1 MFSKDEREGTHHTCL
16 EDLQR
21 AAEGGC
27 KICIALVLRRET
39 RGPEPE
45 AEETATPFLQYCWG
59 PYRSSG
65 IWPDVSYA
73 REIDFVSKI
82 RWLKNHVDV
91 HAYHTGEPVP
101 EWYLHVS
108 KNAASDIESPPW
120 RVRRE
125 LFPLRP
131 IPNSTGH
138 GNVLRIAKMWLENCD
153 RSHNCKMSST
163 DSTFDCEWYPKRLID
178 IASAALPRLLE
189 THSERPDSCYA
200 TLSHC
205 WGSNVDFITLSTKN
219 LAKFCAGIAVDI
231 LPKSFRDAMTVC
243 KQLGIRYLWI
253 DSLCILQDSHSD
265 WLLHTVEMSSVYQN
279 CYLNLS
285 FDFAGNP
292 GQGAFTFRN
301 TDVLQDCEA
310 FYTVPRDLCLAAMG
324 TSDSF
329 SSDNDSTRDFSDN
342 TSEISYKGER
352 SEESSPGET
361 GFMEEEDSTEET
373 LDAMRC
379 LVFAHELDYTS
390 TLWNLP
396 LSRRGWV
403 VQERLL
409 SPRVLH
415 FTNDRIRWE
424 CETEKCLQ
432 EGLPYG
438 LPNTG
443 QSFDQTSREVFSCI
457 PERGSEQSKWGHFNH
472 WECITRMYS
481 RRLLT
486 YPEKD
491 KLVALAAIAQR
502 FTAVFSEEYFAG
514 HFRENMPF
522 DLAWSVLG
530 RHPDQDSLMKR
541 HPTWS
546 WTSVDAEVSS
556 SSVWCQ
562 LKQPLVIVEGVSV
575 DLDDPSY
582 IYGPVNGGQLILRG
596 LVVRCEL
603 GASKDSSREGGPD
616 DVRRIHLQEAIGC
629 ENCSV
634 QTYVNVTM
642 DAREKAFSKE
652 TFLIPL
658 VERTASIADSLGLR
672 RAIMG
677 IILLRQA
684 NGFYT
689 RVGCWDTDPD
699 NDFDLD
705 NGPLFDYMD
714 RYLHNH
720 QRVVIV

>member
-1 MFSKDEREGTHHTCL
+1 
-16 EDLQR
+16 
-21 AAEGGC
+21 
-27 KICIALVLRRET
+27 
-39 RGPEPE
+39 
-45 AEETATPFLQYCWG
+45 
-59 PYRSSG
+59 
-65 IWPDVSYA
+65 
-73 REIDFVSKI
+73 
-82 RWLKNHVDV
+82 
-91 HAYHTGEPVP
+91 
-101 EWYLHVS
+101 
-108 KNAASDIESPPW
+108 
-120 RVRRE
+120 
-125 LFPLRP
+125 
-131 IPNSTGH
+131 
-138 GNVLRIAKMWLENCD
+138 MWLENCD
-153 RSHNCKMSST
+153 RSHNCNIFST
-163 DSTFDCEWYPKRLID
+163 DNSFDREWYPKRLID
-178 IASAALPRLLE
+178 VTNGTLPRLFE
-189 THSERPDSCYA
+189 THSERPHSGYA

-205 WGSNVDFITLSTKN
+205 WGSNLEFITLSTEN
-219 LAKFCAGIAVDI
+219 LAKFYSGIAIDI
-231 LPKSFRDAMTVC
+231 LPESFRDAIKIC
-243 KQLGIRYLWI
+243 KHLDIRYLWI

-285 FDFAGNP
+285 FDVAANP
-292 GQGAFTFRN
+292 QQGAFTCRN

-310 FYTVPRDLCLAAMG
+310 FYTVPRKLGLATMG
-324 TSDSF
+324 RADSL
-329 SSDNDSTRDFSDN
+329 SSDNDSTGEFPDDI
-342 TSEISYKGER
+342 SEIPYKAER
-352 SEESSPGET
+352 SDEDSPGET
-361 GFMEEEDSTEET
+361 GSMEEDSTKET
-373 LDAMRC
+373 IDVIRC

-390 TLWNLP
+390 TLWNLS

-424 CETEKCLQ
+424 CETKKCLQ

-443 QSFDQTSREVFSCI
+443 QSFDHTSRDVFHCT
-457 PERGSEQSKWGHFNH
+457 PERDQQQSQWGHFNH

-502 FTAVFSEEYFAG
+502 FTAVFSEGYFAG

-530 RHPDQDSLMKR
+530 RHPDQDSSIKR

-556 SSVWCQ
+556 YCVWCQ

-596 LVVRCEL
+596 LAVRCEL
-603 GASKDSSREGGPD
+603 GESKDPSREPGPD
-616 DVRRIHLQEAIGC
+616 DVRMVHLQEAIGC

-642 DAREKAFSKE
+642 DTREKAFSKE
-652 TFLIPL
+652 IFLMPL
-658 VERTASIADSLGLR
+658 VERTASIANSLGLR
-672 RAIMG
+672 RAIIG
-677 IILLRQA
+677 IILLRQT

-714 RYLHNH
+714 RYSQNY